1 MEEQGKPTESLAEA
15 VSNFLPLSMAGSG
28 FLLVVMGFYF
38 YLFPEDEKSV
48 TALIPAIIGFG
59 LMIPGLIT
67 IIRPENKKHAMHAGA
82 MFCLIGLLGG
92 LMGIPDF
99 ITWLSDGQSGDLDR
113 PTIARVAMVLLC
125 GENLIGSIM
134 SFRLA
139 RIKREREAGN

>member
-15 VSNFLPLSMAGSG
+15 VSNFLPLSMAISG

-38 YLFPEDEKSV
+38 YLFPEGDKSF
-48 TALIPAIIGFG
+48 TALLPAIIGLG

-92 LMGIPDF
+92 LMGVPDF
-99 ITWLSDGQSGDLDR
+99 ITWLSDGGNLDR
-113 PTIARVAMVLLC
+113 RTIAEVAMVLLC

-139 RIKREREAGN
+139 RIKREQEAGN

>member
-99 ITWLSDGQSGDLDR
+99 ITWLSDGGDLDR
-113 PTIARVAMVLLC
+113 LTIALS
-125 GENLIGSIM
+125 LIHI
-134 SFRLA
+134 
-139 RIKREREAGN
+139 

>member
-1 MEEQGKPTESLAEA
+1 MEEQEKPTELTEA
-15 VSNFLPLSMAGSG
+15 VSNFLPFSMAGSG
-28 FLLVVMGFYF
+28 LLLVVMGFYF
-38 YLFPEDEKSV
+38 YLFPEDEKSI
-48 TALIPAIIGFG
+48 TALIPAIIGLG

-67 IIRPENKKHAMHAGA
+67 ILTPENKKHAMHAGA

-92 LMGIPDF
+92 LMGISDF
-99 ITWLSDGQSGDLDR
+99 ITWLSDGGDLDR
-113 PTIARVAMVLLC
+113 PTIARIAMVFLC

>member
-38 YLFPEDEKSV
+38 YLFPEDEKSI
-48 TALIPAIIGFG
+48 TALIPAIIGLG
-59 LMIPGLIT
+59 LMVPGLIT
-67 IIRPENKKHAMHAGA
+67 IFTPENKKHAMHAGA

-92 LMGIPDF
+92 LMGIPDL
-99 ITWLSDGQSGDLDR
+99 IIWLSDGGDLDR

>member
-15 VSNFLPLSMAGSG
+15 VSDFLPLSMAVSG
-28 FLLVVMGFYF
+28 FLLVLMGFYF

-48 TALIPAIIGFG
+48 TALIPAIIGLG
-59 LMIPGLIT
+59 LMVPGLIT
-67 IIRPENKKHAMHAGA
+67 IFTPENKKHAMHAGA

-99 ITWLSDGQSGDLDR
+99 ITWLSDGGDLDR

>member
-28 FLLVVMGFYF
+28 FLLVAMGFYF

-48 TALIPAIIGFG
+48 TALIPAIIGLG
-59 LMIPGLIT
+59 LMVPGLIT
-67 IIRPENKKHAMHAGA
+67 IVRPENKKHAMHAGA

-92 LMGIPDF
+92 RMGIPDF
-99 ITWLSDGQSGDLDR
+99 IAWLSEGGDLDR

>member
-28 FLLVVMGFYF
+28 FLLVAMGFYF

-48 TALIPAIIGFG
+48 TALIPAIIGLG
-59 LMIPGLIT
+59 LMVPGFIT
-67 IIRPENKKHAMHAGA
+67 IFRPENKKHAMHAGA

-99 ITWLSDGQSGDLDR
+99 ITWLSDGGDLDR

-139 RIKREREAGN
+139 RIKREQEAGN

>member
-15 VSNFLPLSMAGSG
+15 VSNFLPLSMAVSG

-38 YLFPEDEKSV
+38 YLFPEDEKSI
-48 TALIPAIIGFG
+48 TALIPAIIGLG
-59 LMIPGLIT
+59 LMVPGFIT
-67 IIRPENKKHAMHAGA
+67 IFRPENKKHAMHAGA

-92 LMGIPDF
+92 LMGIPDL
-99 ITWLSDGQSGDLDR
+99 IIWLSDGGDLDR

>member
-15 VSNFLPLSMAGSG
+15 VSNFLPLSMAVSG
-28 FLLVVMGFYF
+28 FSLVLMGFYF

-48 TALIPAIIGFG
+48 TALIPAVIGLG
-59 LMIPGLIT
+59 LMVPGLIT
-67 IIRPENKKHAMHAGA
+67 IFRPENKKHAMHAGA

-99 ITWLSDGQSGDLDR
+99 ITWLSDGGDLDR

>member
-38 YLFPEDEKSV
+38 YLFPDDEKSV
-48 TALIPAIIGFG
+48 TALIPAIIGLG
-59 LMIPGLIT
+59 LMVPGFIT
-67 IIRPENKKHAMHAGA
+67 IFRPENKKHAMHAGA

-92 LMGIPDF
+92 RMGIPDF
-99 ITWLSDGQSGDLDR
+99 ITWRSDGGDLDR

-139 RIKREREAGN
+139 RIKREQEAGN

>member
-1 MEEQGKPTESLAEA
+1 METEQNPSDLSESLTK
-15 VSNFLPLSMAGSG
+15 FLPYSMAMSG
-28 FLLVVMGFYF
+28 LFLVGMGLYF

-48 TALIPAIIGFG
+48 TALIPSFIGLG
-59 LMIPGLIT
+59 LMVPGLIT
-67 IIRPENKKHAMHAGA
+67 IVRPENKKHAMHAGA

-99 ITWLSDGQSGDLDR
+99 ISYLVDGADLDR
-113 PTIARVAMVLLC
+113 PTIARMFMVLLC

-139 RIKREREAGN
+139 RIKREQEAQK

>member
-1 MEEQGKPTESLAEA
+1 MEEQEKPTELTEA
-15 VSNFLPLSMAGSG
+15 VSNFLPFSMAGSG
-28 FLLVVMGFYF
+28 LLLVVMGFYF

-99 ITWLSDGQSGDLDR
+99 ITWLSDGGDLDR

>member
-15 VSNFLPLSMAGSG
+15 VSHFLPLSRAVSG
-28 FLLVVMGFYF
+28 FSLVLMGFYF

-48 TALIPAIIGFG
+48 TALIPAVIGLG
-59 LMIPGLIT
+59 LMVPGLIT
-67 IIRPENKKHAMHAGA
+67 IFTPENKKHAMHAGA

-99 ITWLSDGQSGDLDR
+99 ITWLSDGGDLDR